1 MRYLVL
7 FLLTTALL
15 VQSQQA
21 KPTAAKPAAKSTVV
35 LTPDD
40 FVSDMAPTQA
50 LPKCANLPPV
60 CAGGLLKQS
69 ASVDK
74 INAYI
79 AKYLAACTAT
89 SPPTCNC
96 RFMQPPRCYT
106 GQKRTCA
113 QECTP

>member
-7 FLLTTALL
+7 FLLATAL
-15 VQSQQA
+15 VQAQQA
-21 KPTAAKPAAKSTVV
+21 KPTAAKPATKSAVV

-40 FVSDMAPTQA
+40 FVSDMVLTQA

-79 AKYLAACTAT
+79 AKYLAACAAT
-89 SPPTCNC
+89 SPPTCTC

-113 QECTP
+113 QECIP